1 MIACLI
7 IHGYTGGP
15 FEVQPLADH
24 LQENTGWQIYVPTL
38 PGHGEELELADLTYE
53 DWLFAAEELFKELN
67 TTYETIY
74 VIGFSMGGM
83 IAGYLAGKYTVDKLV
98 LLAAARK
105 YISVRHMAEEVGD
118 VITDALKGQLTD
130 NEFYTNFRKKREAV
144 PLRANFEFTKL
155 VHYTKPYLKKIN
167 IPVLIAQGQ
176 NDPVVPARSIDYL
189 NKEIQSEIKEV
200 VLFDQS
206 EHRLCL
212 ASDKDVLNELVYN
225 FLVKSVNDLNSHL

>member
-1 MIACLI
+1 MKACLM

-15 FEVQPLADH
+15 YEVQPLADY
-24 LQENTGWQIYVPTL
+24 LKKRTNWQIYVPTL
-38 PGHGEELELADLTYE
+38 PGHGEPLELDDLTYDE
-53 DWLFAAEELFKELN
+53 WLAAAEELFIKLRE
-67 TTYETIY
+67 TYETVY

-105 YISVRHMAEEVGD
+105 YISVRQIAGEVGD
-118 VITDALKGQLTD
+118 IITDAFKGQLPD
-130 NEFYTNFRKKREAV
+130 NEFYTNFRKKREEV

-155 VHYTKPYLKKIN
+155 VRHTKPYLKN
-167 IPVLIAQGQ
+167 IDNPVLIAQGQ
-176 NDPVVPARSIDYL
+176 DDPVVPKRSIDYL
-189 NKEIQSEIKEV
+189 NKEIQSEEKEV

-225 FLVKSVNDLNSHL
+225 FLTDG

>member
-1 MIACLI
+1 MIACIL

-15 FEVQPLADH
+15 YEIQPLADY
-24 LQENTGWQIYVPTL
+24 LNEKTNWKIYVPTL
-38 PGHGEELELADLTYE
+38 PGHGETLALDDLTYDE
-53 DWLFAAEELFKELN
+53 WLKAVEELFLELKEM
-67 TTYETIY
+67 YETIY

-83 IAGYLAGKYTVDKLV
+83 IAGYLAGKHKVDKLV

-105 YISVRHMAEEVGD
+105 YISVRHLAEEFGD

-144 PLRANFEFTKL
+144 PLRANIEFAKL
-155 VHYTKPYLKKIN
+155 IRYTKPYLKKIN
-167 IPVLIAQGQ
+167 VPVLIVQGQ
-176 NDPVVPARSIDYL
+176 GDPVVPAKSIDYL
-189 NKEIQSEIKEV
+189 NKEIQSEVKEV

-225 FLVKSVNDLNSHL
+225 FLAEE